1 MTSTSIT
8 SQIQWQGL
16 WPRHHPVLRSKT
28 ARKVSVDT
36 IGCYRQPRS
45 RRYIH
50 GVHAIQPPKLQGEI
64 GMRDRFSLL
73 RYSSSFWKMI
83 YVYTTYLH
91 VSTCYSVL
99 SFFFLFS
106 SSSIDSRNLTFT
118 IDPFNRSKAGR
129 YLINNGQSESEAKG
143 GRTGSS
149 TGLYRFQFFLR

>member
-1 MTSTSIT
+1 MSQAIFVKVIYNRCSLTEEGYPVTSTSIT

-64 GMRDRFSLL
+64 GRRDRFS
-73 RYSSSFWKMI
+73 SSFRSFNIFFFILENDIRI
-83 YVYTTYLH
+83 YDVFARFNLLFCSYLF
-91 VSTCYSVL
+91 
-99 SFFFLFS
+99 SFFFLLPR
-106 SSSIDSRNLTFT
+106 SIREIWHLLSIRL
-118 IDPFNRSKAGR
+118 IDRKQVG
-129 YLINNGQSESEAKG
+129 I
-143 GRTGSS
+143 
-149 TGLYRFQFFLR
+149 